1 MIKAVVFDL
10 DDTLI
15 SEKEYVLSGF
25 KTVSKDISFKYNL
38 NFEKVYEKMIV
49 LFNESSQKVFDRIL
63 ESFDIEYSKED
74 IVNLISI
81 YRRHEPKI
89 KFYDD
94 VMPTID
100 KLKQIGIK
108 IGIITDGYKET
119 QRRKIKALRCEDLF
133 DEIIV
138 TDELGREFWKP
149 HEKAYRIIAEKLDVK
164 LHEMIYVGDND
175 TKDFIGANGLN
186 INTVKI
192 NRLNGIY
199 RNLNISEEFK
209 AKYEIGDIV
218 DLIKLIR
225 EEERVNDEKNIIY
238 NYC

>member
-25 KTVSKDISFKYNL
+25 RTVSKTISFRYNL
-38 NFEKVYEKMIV
+38 DFEKVYEKMIV
-49 LFNESSQKVFDRIL
+49 LFNESSQKVFNRIL
-63 ESFDIEYSKED
+63 KNFDIEYSKED

-81 YRRHEPKI
+81 YRQHEPKI

-94 VMPTID
+94 VIPTIN
-100 KLKQIGIK
+100 KIKKMGIK

-119 QRRKIKALRCEDLF
+119 QRRKIKDLRCEELF
-133 DEIIV
+133 DEIII
-138 TDELGREFWKP
+138 TDEFGREFWKP
-149 HEKAYRIIAEKLDVK
+149 HERAYRIIAEKLDVK
-164 LHEMIYVGDND
+164 LHEMIYVGDNE
-175 TKDFIGANGLN
+175 TKDFVGANRLN

-192 NRLNGIY
+192 NRLNGVY
-199 RNLNISEEFK
+199 RNLNLSKEFN
-209 AKYEIGDIV
+209 AKYEIRNII
-218 DLIKLIR
+218 DLINLIR
-225 EEERVNDEKNIIY
+225 EEERINDEKNIIY

>member
-25 KTVSKDISFKYNL
+25 RTVSKTISFRYNL
-38 NFEKVYEKMIV
+38 DFKKVYEKMIV
-49 LFNESSQKVFDRIL
+49 LFNESSQKVFNRIL
-63 ESFDIEYSKED
+63 KNFDIEYSKED

-81 YRRHEPKI
+81 YRQHEPKI

-94 VMPTID
+94 VIPTIN
-100 KLKQIGIK
+100 KIKKMGIK

-119 QRRKIKALRCEDLF
+119 QRRKIKALRCEELF
-133 DEIIV
+133 DEIII
-138 TDELGREFWKP
+138 TDEFGREFWKP
-149 HEKAYRIIAEKLDVK
+149 HERAYRIIAEKLDVK
-164 LHEMIYVGDND
+164 LHEMIYVGDNE
-175 TKDFIGANGLN
+175 TKDFVGANRLN

-192 NRLNGIY
+192 NRLNGVY
-199 RNLNISEEFK
+199 RNLNLSKEFN
-209 AKYEIGDIV
+209 AKYEIRNII
-218 DLIKLIR
+218 DLINLIR
-225 EEERVNDEKNIIY
+225 EEERINDEKNIIY

>member
-25 KTVSKDISFKYNL
+25 RTVSKTISFRYNL
-38 NFEKVYEKMIV
+38 DFEKVYEKMIV
-49 LFNESSQKVFDRIL
+49 LFNESSQKVFNRIL
-63 ESFDIEYSKED
+63 KNFDIEYSKED

-81 YRRHEPKI
+81 YRQHEPKI

-94 VMPTID
+94 VIPTIN
-100 KLKQIGIK
+100 KIKKMGIK

-119 QRRKIKALRCEDLF
+119 QRRKIKALWCEELF
-133 DEIIV
+133 DEIII
-138 TDELGREFWKP
+138 TDEFGREFWKP
-149 HEKAYRIIAEKLDVK
+149 HERAYRIIAEKLDVK
-164 LHEMIYVGDND
+164 LHEMIYVGDNE
-175 TKDFIGANGLN
+175 TKDFVGANRLN

-192 NRLNGIY
+192 NRLNGVY
-199 RNLNISEEFK
+199 RNLNLSKEFN
-209 AKYEIGDIV
+209 AKYEIRNII
-218 DLIKLIR
+218 DLINLIR
-225 EEERVNDEKNIIY
+225 EEERINDEKNIIY

>member
-1 MIKAVVFDL
+1 
-10 DDTLI
+10 
-15 SEKEYVLSGF
+15 
-25 KTVSKDISFKYNL
+25 
-38 NFEKVYEKMIV
+38 
-49 LFNESSQKVFDRIL
+49 
-63 ESFDIEYSKED
+63 
-74 IVNLISI
+74 
-81 YRRHEPKI
+81 
-89 KFYDD
+89 
-94 VMPTID
+94 MPTID

-199 RNLNISEEFK
+199 RNLNLSEEFK